1 MESATA
7 NTRPVSAKVVIS
19 GGFGVGKTT
28 FVSAVS
34 EIAPLRTEAK
44 MTSAASEVDDATFVQ
59 QKTSTT
65 VAMDFGKIT
74 VDEGLVLY
82 VFGTPGQD
90 RFGFMWEDITAGA
103 LGALILVDTRRLD
116 ECFNAI
122 DFFEQRNVPFV
133 IGLNQFDGAPSH
145 SIEDIREALDLDPSN
160 PIVRTDARSSDLS
173 IDTLVQLL
181 SHILTTLSSRSAAA
195 AQAPAAP
202 AQAPAPA
209 PGDRE
214 APVVTN
220 DMRNAAA
227 SALASERTA

>member
-1 MESATA
+1 MESASA
-7 NTRPVSAKVVIS
+7 NSSSRPVSAKVVVS

-34 EIAPLRTEAK
+34 EIPPLRTEAK
-44 MTSAASEVDDATFVQ
+44 MTSAATGVDDASFVQ

-103 LGALILVDTRRLD
+103 LGAMILVDSRRLD

-122 DFFEQRNVPFV
+122 DFFEQRNIPFV
-133 IGLNQFDGAPSH
+133 IGLNQFDGAPQH
-145 SIEDIREALDLDPSN
+145 SVDDIREALDLSPQN
-160 PIVRTDARSSDLS
+160 PIVRTDARDPDVA

-181 SHILTTLSSRSAAA
+181 THILHSLSSKPAE
-195 AQAPAAP
+195 APV
-202 AQAPAPA
+202 
-209 PGDRE
+209 DTSRD

-220 DMRNAAA
+220 DMRSRAAA
-227 SALASERTA
+227 ALAAERAQI

>member
-1 MESATA
+1 MASGIDN

-34 EIAPLRTEAK
+34 EIPPLRTEAR
-44 MTSAASEVDDATFVQ
+44 MTSAASGVDDATFVK

-74 VDEGLVLY
+74 VDQGLVLY

-90 RFGFMWEDITAGA
+90 RFGFMWNDITAGA

-122 DFFEQRNVPFV
+122 DFFEQRGVPFV
-133 IGLNQFDGAPSH
+133 IGLNQFDGAPQH
-145 SIEDIREALDLDPSN
+145 AVEDIREALDIPAGV
-160 PIVRTDARSSDLS
+160 PIVRTDARDSDNSL
-173 IDTLVQLL
+173 DTLVQLL
-181 SHILTTLSSRSAAA
+181 THILQSLSTKAVQPEPEAR
-195 AQAPAAP
+195 P
-202 AQAPAPA
+202 
-209 PGDRE
+209 
-214 APVVTN
+214 APVVTD
-220 DMRNAAA
+220 DMRSRAM
-227 SALASERTA
+227 SALASERSET

>member
-44 MTSAASEVDDATFVQ
+44 MTSAASEVDDATFVK

-160 PIVRTDARSSDLS
+160 PIVRTDARDSDIA

-181 SHILTTLSSRSAAA
+181 SHILTTLSNRSAAV
-195 AQAPAAP
+195 AQAPVAA
-202 AQAPAPA
+202 AAPAPA
-209 PGDRE
+209 DRE

-227 SALASERTA
+227 SALASERTG

>member
-1 MESATA
+1 MASATA

-160 PIVRTDARSSDLS
+160 PIVRTDARDSDIA

-181 SHILTTLSSRSAAA
+181 SHILTTLSNRSAAA
-195 AQAPAAP
+195 AQAPVAA
-202 AQAPAPA
+202 APAPA
-209 PGDRE
+209 DRE

>member
-1 MESATA
+1 MESASA
-7 NTRPVSAKVVIS
+7 SARPVSAKVVIS

-44 MTSAASEVDDATFVQ
+44 MTSAASGVDDATFVQ
-59 QKTSTT
+59 RKTSTT

-122 DFFEQRNVPFV
+122 DFFEQRKIPFI
-133 IGLNQFDGAPSH
+133 IGLNQFDGAPQH
-145 SIEDIREALDLDPSN
+145 SIEDIREALDLEPSN

>member
-160 PIVRTDARSSDLS
+160 PIVRTDARDSDIA

-181 SHILTTLSSRSAAA
+181 SHILTTLSNRSATT
-195 AQAPAAP
+195 AQAPAA
-202 AQAPAPA
+202 AAPAPA
-209 PGDRE
+209 DRE

-227 SALASERTA
+227 SALASERTG

>member
-160 PIVRTDARSSDLS
+160 PIVRTDARDSDIA

-181 SHILTTLSSRSAAA
+181 SHILTTLSNRSAAV
-195 AQAPAAP
+195 AQAPVAA
-202 AQAPAPA
+202 AAPAPA
-209 PGDRE
+209 DRE

-227 SALASERTA
+227 SALASERTG

>member
-1 MESATA
+1 MASGIDN

-34 EIAPLRTEAK
+34 EIPPLRTEAR
-44 MTSAASEVDDATFVQ
+44 MTSAASGVDDATFVK

-74 VDEGLVLY
+74 VDQGLVLY

-90 RFGFMWEDITAGA
+90 RFGFMWNDITAGA

-122 DFFEQRNVPFV
+122 DFFEQRGVPFV
-133 IGLNQFDGAPSH
+133 IGLNQFDGAPQH
-145 SIEDIREALDLDPSN
+145 AVEDIREALDLPAEV
-160 PIVRTDARSSDLS
+160 PIVRTDARDSDTSL
-173 IDTLVQLL
+173 DTLAQLL
-181 SHILTTLSSRSAAA
+181 THILQSLSTKAVQPEPEAR
-195 AQAPAAP
+195 P
-202 AQAPAPA
+202 
-209 PGDRE
+209 
-214 APVVTN
+214 APVVTD
-220 DMRNAAA
+220 DMRSRAM
-227 SALASERTA
+227 SALTSERSGT

>member
-1 MESATA
+1 MASGTDSAA
-7 NTRPVSAKVVIS
+7 RPVSAKVVIS

-44 MTSAASEVDDATFVQ
+44 MTSAASGVDDATFVQ

-74 VDEGLVLY
+74 VEQGLVLY

-90 RFGFMWEDITAGA
+90 RFGFMWNDITAGA

-122 DFFEQRNVPFV
+122 DFFEQRGVPFV
-133 IGLNQFDGAPSH
+133 IGLNQFDGAPQH
-145 SIEDIREALDLDPSN
+145 SIEDIREALDIGN
-160 PIVRTDARSSDLS
+160 EVPIVRTDARDSETAL
-173 IDTLVQLL
+173 DTLVQLL
-181 SHILTTLSSRSAAA
+181 THILHSLSAKAV
-195 AQAPAAP
+195 APQP
-202 AQAPAPA
+202 ERP
-209 PGDRE
+209 
-214 APVVTN
+214 APVVT
-220 DMRNAAA
+220 DEMRNRAM
-227 SALASERTA
+227 SALASERSAT